1 MTSTG
6 IWQRY
11 FFPSVT
17 FMSVVI
23 GGGYATGR
31 ELAEFF
37 MPAGPIGGLLGM
49 IVTAIVWG
57 VVFALSLELARAT
70 GSFDYRSFFRKL
82 LGPGWVLFEITY
94 LALLLLILAVLGAAC
109 GELVSHEVGVASWTG
124 TVLFMLC
131 IAVLVYA
138 GSSAIERFF
147 SVWGIVLYAAYVI
160 FFSAALVAFDEPI
173 SAALASEEGVKA
185 GWATGGLS
193 YASYNLVTAPALLFC
208 ARYQQQRRE
217 SLIAGALA
225 GPVAMLPGMLFFITM
240 LARYPEIA
248 AAPIPLQVLL
258 DALDNRPLAVFMQI
272 AIFGTLVQTG
282 IGILHGFNERLMGE
296 GGGESK
302 REGVIRDTRTV
313 RMLVSSGL
321 CVLAIV
327 LATRIG
333 LIDLIAKGYG
343 YLSWVVLAVYV
354 VPVLIIGTRH
364 LMAPRRVPVT
374 EP

>member
-1 MTSTG
+1 MTSAG

-37 MPAGPIGGLLGM
+37 MPAGPLGGLLGM
-49 IVTAIVWG
+49 VVTAIVWS
-57 VVFALSLELARAT
+57 VVFALSLDLARANGT
-70 GSFDYRSFFRKL
+70 FDYRSFFRKL
-82 LGPGWVLFEITY
+82 LGPGWVLFEVAY

-109 GELVSHEVGVASWTG
+109 GEILRHEAGVAPWIG

-131 IAVLVYA
+131 IAVLVFS
-138 GSSAIERFF
+138 GSRMIESFF
-147 SVWGIVLYAAYVI
+147 SVWGIVLYVAYVT
-160 FFSAALVAFDEPI
+160 FFSIALVAFDEPI
-173 SAALASEEGVKA
+173 AAALRSGETVKP
-185 GWATGGLS
+185 GWFSGGLS

-208 ARYQQQRRE
+208 ARYQMQRRE

-225 GPVAMLPGMLFFITM
+225 GPVAMLPGFLFFVTM

-248 AAPIPLQVLL
+248 AAPVPLQVLL
-258 DALDNRPLAVFMQI
+258 DALDMPVLAVFMQI

-282 IGILHGFNERLMGE
+282 IGVLHGFNERLVGQSEE
-296 GGGESK
+296 GK
-302 REGVIRDTRTV
+302 RSGGVIRDTRIV
-313 RMLVSSGL
+313 RLLISLGL
-321 CVLAIV
+321 CVIAIV

-343 YLSWVVLAVYV
+343 YLSWVILAVYV
-354 VPVLIIGTRH
+354 VPVVIIGTRH
-364 LMAPRRVPVT
+364 LMAPRRAAVNAP
-374 EP
+374 